1 MKKILIF
8 IFASISTFINADTT
22 VTALNNVHHYFGS
35 GTNNRTVYETVRLPS
50 ENHNFAQIFM
60 HFSLSCPNGGCD
72 PWDRKASIS
81 VNHLNEWFEIGRYVT
96 PYGIECGWT
105 LDVSD
110 YRSIL
115 KGEINL
121 RSFIDTWVQPGW
133 LVTIEFEFIS
143 GLPEHPNIIIR
154 NMWNNSYLVYGDP
167 TNPIN
172 IDQITEYIPQDAEE
186 TFLRITTTGHGQ
198 GNTDNAAEFSQKI
211 HEIRLNDFFI
221 YEHDFWRNNCQSNP
235 CSPQNGTW
243 QYNRA
248 GFCPGDKVVPQD
260 FNLSNFV
267 APGFTTSLSYVLENY
282 FNECSP
288 NNPTCVNGVT
298 CSSCD
303 YNNTGHTEPYYFIGS
318 HLIIYT
324 ENNHSNADAFLS
336 ISEDT
341 LSGSIS
347 INLENYVPVYGIQF
361 DIDLSNLYGTG
372 LNQIQLEN
380 GFSGRAEESGWT
392 VSVSPSGRVVA
403 ISQDS
408 AEPIPAG
415 EGLLTNIPWNRHY
428 YPDVQGKLS
437 IENIFVSG
445 YFGAE
450 LSYESGASYELET
463 ILTADKLNQFP
474 DQHKL
479 LPCYPNPFN
488 PYTKIPFFIAQ
499 NENVNLE
506 IFNLNGKK
514 EETLLVNAM
523 MKPGNHEIIW
533 NASDHSSG
541 TYFVKLSIGQMVYT
555 EKLMLLK

>member
-1 MKKILIF
+1 MKKIFTILFVAITAF
-8 IFASISTFINADTT
+8 LKADTT
-22 VTALNNVHHYFGS
+22 IVALNNVHHYFGA
-35 GTNNRTVYETVRLPS
+35 GTNNRTIFETVRLPS
-50 ENHNFAQIFM
+50 ENHNFSQILM

-72 PWDRKASIS
+72 PWDRKANIS

-143 GLPEHPNIIIR
+143 GIADNPNIVIR

-167 TNPIN
+167 TNPVN
-172 IDQITEYIPQDAEE
+172 LDSITEYIPQDAQNI
-186 TFLRITTTGHGQ
+186 FLRITTTGHGQ
-198 GNTDNAAEFSQKI
+198 GNTDNAAEFSQKT

-221 YEHDFWRNNCQSNP
+221 YGHDFWRSDCQSNP

-267 APGFTTSLSYVLENY
+267 VPGFTTSLSYVLEDY

-288 NNPTCVNGVT
+288 NNPSCVNGAT
-298 CSSCD
+298 CSSCA
-303 YNNTGHTEPYYFIGS
+303 YNNTGHTEPYYFIAS

-324 ENNHSNADAFLS
+324 ENDHSNADAFIS
-336 ISEDT
+336 IAEDT
-341 LSGSIS
+341 LIGAIT

-361 DIDLSNLYGTG
+361 DIDLSNLYGNG
-372 LNQIQLEN
+372 LDQIQLEN
-380 GFSGRAEESGWT
+380 GFSGRAEESGW
-392 VSVSPSGRVVA
+392 SVSASPTGRVVA
-403 ISQDS
+403 ISQDA

-428 YPDVQGKLS
+428 YPNLEGELALN
-437 IENIFVSG
+437 NILVSG

-450 LSYESGASYELET
+450 LSHESGNSFELET
-463 ILTADKLNQFP
+463 ILNTDQLNQLP

-479 LPCYPNPFN
+479 FPSYPNPFN
-488 PYTKIPFFIAQ
+488 PFTTIPFFLDRDEII
-499 NENVNLE
+499 NLD
-506 IFNLNGKK
+506 IFNISGRK
-514 EETLLVNAM
+514 EESLLVNIM
-523 MKPGNHEIIW
+523 MKSGNHKVKW
-533 NASDHSSG
+533 NATDYSSG
-541 TYFVKLSIGQMVYT
+541 TYFLRLSIGKMIYT
-555 EKLMLLK
+555 EKLLLLK

>member
-1 MKKILIF
+1 MKKIFTILFVAITAF
-8 IFASISTFINADTT
+8 LKADTT
-22 VTALNNVHHYFGS
+22 IVALNNVHHYFGA
-35 GTNNRTVYETVRLPS
+35 GTNNRTIFETVRLPS
-50 ENHNFAQIFM
+50 ENHNFSQILM
-60 HFSLSCPNGGCD
+60 HFNLSCPNGGCD

-81 VNHLNEWFEIGRYVT
+81 VNHLDEWFEIGRYVT

-115 KGEINL
+115 KGEVNL

-143 GLPEHPNIIIR
+143 GVPDHPNIVIR

-167 TNPIN
+167 TNPVN
-172 IDQITEYIPQDAEE
+172 LDSITEYVPQDAQN

-198 GNTDNAAEFSQKI
+198 GNTDNAAEFSQKT
-211 HEIRLNDFFI
+211 HEIRLNNFFI
-221 YEHDFWRNNCQSNP
+221 YGHDFWRGDCQNNS

-248 GFCPGDKVVPQD
+248 GFCPGDKVAPQD

-267 APGFTTSLSYVLENY
+267 VPGFTTSLSYVLEDY

-288 NNPTCVNGVT
+288 NNPSCVNGVT
-298 CSSCD
+298 CSSCA
-303 YNNTGHTEPYYFIGS
+303 YNNNGHTEPYYFIAS
-318 HLIIYT
+318 HLIVYT
-324 ENNHSNADAFLS
+324 ENAHSNADAFIS

-341 LSGSIS
+341 LIGAIT

-361 DIDLSNLYGTG
+361 DIDLSNLYGNG

-380 GFSGRAEESGWT
+380 GFSGRAEESGWS
-392 VSVSPSGRVVA
+392 VSVSPAGRVVA
-403 ISQDS
+403 ISQDA

-428 YPDVQGKLS
+428 YPNVNGELTLT
-437 IENIFVSG
+437 NILVSG

-450 LSYESGASYELET
+450 LSHESGNSFELET
-463 ILTADKLNQFP
+463 ILSTDQLNQLP

-479 LPCYPNPFN
+479 LPSYPNPFN
-488 PYTKIPFFIAQ
+488 PFTTIPFFLARDEII
-499 NENVNLE
+499 NLD
-506 IFNLNGKK
+506 IFNISGRK
-514 EETLLVNAM
+514 EESLLVNIM
-523 MKPGNHEIIW
+523 MKSGNHKVNW
-533 NASDHSSG
+533 NATDYSSG
-541 TYFVKLSIGQMVYT
+541 TYFLRLTIGKMIYT
-555 EKLMLLK
+555 EKLLLLK